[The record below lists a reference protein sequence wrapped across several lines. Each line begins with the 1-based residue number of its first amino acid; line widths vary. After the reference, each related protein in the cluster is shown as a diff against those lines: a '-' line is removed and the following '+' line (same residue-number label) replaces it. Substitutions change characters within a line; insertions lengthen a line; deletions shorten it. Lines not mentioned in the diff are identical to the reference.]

1 MRFYSF
7 QVLCSEAGRGPWE
20 LLGDWV
26 VVSAG
31 CLDVRLS
38 LMFIGP
44 QVRFYGF
51 QFLCSEL
58 AEETQEL
65 LECLG
70 DLLDLMPDGGVF
82 TA

>member
-1 MRFYSF
+1 
-7 QVLCSEAGRGPWE
+7 
-20 LLGDWV
+20 
-26 VVSAG
+26 
-31 CLDVRLS
+31 
-38 LMFIGP
+38 MFIGP
-44 QVRFYGF
+44 QVRFYSF